1 MGNKQTTAGR
11 NWLQETETAVMSFT
25 LQNTGAG
32 VLFFAPCVDG
42 VTPLAGTSMFRL
54 EPGAALYGVFADI
67 FFGFG
72 AADRL
77 TFRSTAG
84 TTFSLSWS

>member
-11 NWLQETETAVMSFT
+11 VWTQETETAITNFT

-42 VTPLAGTSMFRL
+42 VAPLAGTAVFRL
-54 EPGAALYGVFADI
+54 EPGAALFGVFNDI
-67 FFGFG
+67 FHGFG
-72 AADRL
+72 IADRL

-84 TTFSLSWS
+84 TTFSLSWF